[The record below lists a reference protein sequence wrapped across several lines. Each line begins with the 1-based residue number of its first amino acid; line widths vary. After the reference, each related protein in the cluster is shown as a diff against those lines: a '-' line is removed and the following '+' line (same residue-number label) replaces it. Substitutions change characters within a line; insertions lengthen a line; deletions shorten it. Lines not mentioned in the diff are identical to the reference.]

1 MMWDHRF
8 QRLVDSGLWEEIVYT
23 HAWAR
28 TITFRTEY
36 ELFLN
41 PADAEGLN
49 GYTVLNMPIR
59 QSIGVE
65 RGKCLI
71 FDRKRDKYIWRDKQI
86 AD

>member
-1 MMWDHRF
+1 MWDDRF
-8 QRLVDSGLWEEIVYT
+8 QRLIDSGLWEEIVHS
-23 HAWAR
+23 HAWAKML
-28 TITFRTEY
+28 TFRTDY

-41 PADAEGLN
+41 PVDAEGLN
-49 GYTVLNMPIR
+49 GYTVLNMPVR

-71 FDRKRDKYIWRDKQI
+71 FDRVRGKYIRRGERI